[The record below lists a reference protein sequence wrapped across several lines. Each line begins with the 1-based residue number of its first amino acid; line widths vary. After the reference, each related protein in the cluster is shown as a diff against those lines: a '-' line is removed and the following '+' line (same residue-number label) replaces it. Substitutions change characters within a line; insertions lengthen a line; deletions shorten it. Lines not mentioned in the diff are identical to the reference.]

1 MRRIWWGTMTAL
13 TVAVDG
19 SAGSGKSSVSR
30 GVAAELGMR
39 YLDTGAMYR
48 AATLWMLRAGI
59 DVEDAAAVAGR
70 AGDPV
75 IESTTDPAAPA
86 IALDGQDVSTEIRTP
101 DVTGAVSAVSAV
113 PQVRTRMVQMQR
125 EAVAVSVASGEGI
138 IVEGRDIGTVVLPE
152 ADLKVFL
159 VADPQVRAQRRAA
172 EDAARGHGVE
182 VAATAEDLAC
192 RDAADSQRKASPLAK
207 ADDAVVVDATYDD
220 LATVIGRVKA
230 LVVDAGR

>member
-125 EAVAVSVASGEGI
+125 EAVAVSIASGEGI

-182 VAATAEDLAC
+182 VAATAQDLAR

>member
-1 MRRIWWGTMTAL
+1 MTAL

-125 EAVAVSVASGEGI
+125 EAVAVSIASGEGI

-182 VAATAEDLAC
+182 VAATAQDLAR